1 MEKKID
7 NNIKRDNLFRT
18 NNVDKKKGEEKKKDL
33 ISKKN
38 KNKNSS
44 PNNNNKNNDKN
55 NIKNN
60 VLKNNFLFNNKKKH
74 YLYDVDKTLLNK
86 DINCINYTYKNLNEQ
101 KQNSPNTINV
111 NINDKDYDENQKIM
125 DIFSIEKKI
134 KNKYIPNKNH
144 MNKYNNNNNNDNHNN
159 QNKSDD
165 NFVHSIIHDT
175 FLNTSL
181 QTTNKNTLTSI
192 KINKG
197 VKKKTFTNKDKKY
210 YNDDSIKTKENK
222 KNKISNNHVIN
233 DDNNDVINDDNN
245 DVINDDNND
254 VINDDNNVYNI
265 NIKKNDYVNINTH
278 LQNNNSQIKANHK
291 KEKSFKDCK
300 KELYTNVKDKIT
312 LQHKQNKKY
321 IDNSIQSTL
330 NHSEHK
336 SLQKNIH
343 IYNNKHTQTS
353 KAYNIQELHNF
364 SIIHSK
370 QILQTALIQIT
381 YKQNVIQMKNKKE
394 EIINKDQINKLN
406 FSILTRRQQNNLHI
420 MNTNKSIHGV
430 LQIFNK
436 INTFAMS
443 NNIINILIKK
453 NVETYNEKKKLKEKE
468 KIIWFNEL
476 KTYLLKNTLALLAAE
491 KIVSYIV
498 DELIEE
504 STEKLNS
511 QHNEDIS
518 KIKEKIHIHKIA
530 LYQKRKMD
538 KGYLTFVFNDG
549 TTTVYIPTKIKY
561 HMNLCAL
568 IKKIKNYINEKLEYI
583 KKEHD
588 ISTLC
593 IKCGGL
599 EIQSIKELLHS
610 EDKEFVISMD
620 KKIKKKNKKK

>member
-7 NNIKRDNLFRT
+7 YNIKRDNLFRT

-38 KNKNSS
+38 KNKDNS

-60 VLKNNFLFNNKKKH
+60 VLKNNSLFNNKKKKH

-86 DINCINYTYKNLNEQ
+86 DMNCINYTYKNLNEQ

-111 NINDKDYDENQKIM
+111 NINDKDCDDNQKIM

-144 MNKYNNNNNNDNHNN
+144 MNKYNNNND

-181 QTTNKNTLTSI
+181 QTTHKNTLTSI

-197 VKKKTFTNKDKKY
+197 VKKKTFTHKDKKY
-210 YNDDSIKTKENK
+210 YNDDNIKTKENK
-222 KNKISNNHVIN
+222 KNKINNNYTNDDNNYDNNYDNN
-233 DDNNDVINDDNN
+233 DDNNDGQNIY
-245 DVINDDNND
+245 
-254 VINDDNNVYNI
+254 NV
-265 NIKKNDYVNINTH
+265 NIKKNNYVNISINTH
-278 LQNNNSQIKANHK
+278 LQNNNYEIKGNHK

-312 LQHKQNKKY
+312 LQHKENKKY
-321 IDNSIQSTL
+321 IDNSIQSIL
-330 NHSEHK
+330 NHNEHR

-343 IYNNKHTQTS
+343 IYNNKHTQTN
-353 KAYNIQELHNF
+353 KAYNIQEVHNF
-364 SIIHSK
+364 SIIYSK

-381 YKQNVIQMKNKKE
+381 YKQNVNQMKNKKE
-394 EIINKDQINKLN
+394 EIINNDQINKLN
-406 FSILTRRQQNNLHI
+406 FSILTTRQQNNLHI

-491 KIVSYIV
+491 K
-498 DELIEE
+498 
-504 STEKLNS
+504 
-511 QHNEDIS
+511 
-518 KIKEKIHIHKIA
+518 
-530 LYQKRKMD
+530 
-538 KGYLTFVFNDG
+538 
-549 TTTVYIPTKIKY
+549 
-561 HMNLCAL
+561 
-568 IKKIKNYINEKLEYI
+568 
-583 KKEHD
+583 
-588 ISTLC
+588 
-593 IKCGGL
+593 
-599 EIQSIKELLHS
+599 SIKELFHS

-620 KKIKKKNKKK
+620 KKIKKKNKK

>member
-7 NNIKRDNLFRT
+7 NNMKRDELYTT
-18 NNVDKKKGEEKKKDL
+18 NNVVKKKIEEKKKDL

-38 KNKNSS
+38 KNKDTS
-44 PNNNNKNNDKN
+44 PNDNNKNNDKN

-60 VLKNNFLFNNKKKH
+60 VLKNNSLFNNKKKH

-101 KQNSPNTINV
+101 IENSQHSINV
-111 NINDKDYDENQKIM
+111 NINDKDYDDNKKIM
-125 DIFSIEKKI
+125 DIFSIEKKKI
-134 KNKYIPNKNH
+134 NKYNPNKNH
-144 MNKYNNNNNNDNHNN
+144 MMKYNNNNNNNN
-159 QNKSDD
+159 QNISDD
-165 NFVHSIIHDT
+165 NFVHSIINDT

-181 QTTNKNTLTSI
+181 QTTKKSTLTSI
-192 KINKG
+192 KTNKG
-197 VKKKTFTNKDKKY
+197 VKKKSSTNKNKKC
-210 YNDDSIKTKENK
+210 YNDDNIKTNENR
-222 KNKISNNHVIN
+222 NKINNNYTN
-233 DDNNDVINDDNN
+233 DDNNDVMNDNQ
-245 DVINDDNND
+245 
-254 VINDDNNVYNI
+254 NVYNI
-265 NIKKNDYVNINTH
+265 AKKINNYVNINLNAH
-278 LQNNNSQIKANHK
+278 LQNNNYQRKVDHI

-300 KELYTNVKDKIT
+300 KELYTNVKHKIT
-312 LQHKQNKKY
+312 VQHKENKKY
-321 IDNSIQSTL
+321 IDNSMQSIL
-330 NHSEHK
+330 NHSEHI

-353 KAYNIQELHNF
+353 KTYNIQEVYKY
-364 SIIHSK
+364 SIIYSK

-381 YKQNVIQMKNKKE
+381 YKQNVNQMKNKKE
-394 EIINKDQINKLN
+394 EIINNDQINKLN

-420 MNTNKSIHGV
+420 MNVNKPIHSV

-436 INTFAMS
+436 INTFATS
-443 NNIINILIKK
+443 NNIINILIKN
-453 NVETYNEKKKLKEKE
+453 NVDTYNEKRKLKEKE

-476 KTYLLKNTLALLAAE
+476 KTYLLKNILAFLAAE

-504 STEKLNS
+504 STENFNS
-511 QHNEDIS
+511 HHNEDIK

-530 LYQKRKMD
+530 LYQKRKVD
-538 KGYLTFVFNDG
+538 KGFLTFVFNDG
-549 TTTVYIPTKIKY
+549 TTTVHIPTKIKY

-568 IKKIKNYINEKLEYI
+568 IKKIKNYINEKLKYI

-593 IKCGGL
+593 IKCRGL
-599 EIQSIKELLHS
+599 KIQNIKELFFS

-620 KKIKKKNKKK
+620 KKLKKKYKK

>member
-7 NNIKRDNLFRT
+7 YNIKRDNLFRT

-38 KNKNSS
+38 KNKDNS

-60 VLKNNFLFNNKKKH
+60 VLKNNSLFNNKKKKH

-86 DINCINYTYKNLNEQ
+86 DMNCINYTYKNLNEQ

-111 NINDKDYDENQKIM
+111 NINDKDCDDNQKIM

-144 MNKYNNNNNNDNHNN
+144 MNKYNNNND

-181 QTTNKNTLTSI
+181 QTTHKNTLTSI

-197 VKKKTFTNKDKKY
+197 VKKKTFTHKDKKY
-210 YNDDSIKTKENK
+210 YNDDNIKTKENK
-222 KNKISNNHVIN
+222 KNKINNNYTNDDNNYDNNYDNN
-233 DDNNDVINDDNN
+233 DDNNDGQNIY
-245 DVINDDNND
+245 
-254 VINDDNNVYNI
+254 NV
-265 NIKKNDYVNINTH
+265 NIKKNNYVNISINTH
-278 LQNNNSQIKANHK
+278 LQNNNYEIKGNHK

-312 LQHKQNKKY
+312 LQHKENKKY
-321 IDNSIQSTL
+321 IDNSIQSIL
-330 NHSEHK
+330 NHNEHR

-343 IYNNKHTQTS
+343 IYNNKHTQTN
-353 KAYNIQELHNF
+353 KAYNIQEVHNF
-364 SIIHSK
+364 SIIYSK

-381 YKQNVIQMKNKKE
+381 YKQNVNQMKNKKE
-394 EIINKDQINKLN
+394 EIINNDQINKLN
-406 FSILTRRQQNNLHI
+406 FSILTTRQQNNLHI

-504 STEKLNS
+504 STENLNS
-511 QHNEDIS
+511 QHNENIS

-593 IKCGGL
+593 IKCRGL
-599 EIQSIKELLHS
+599 KIQSIKELFHS

-620 KKIKKKNKKK
+620 KKIKKKNKK